1 MDYRLEQL
9 RFELRED
16 PSSRNFF
23 KLGEHLR
30 REGEL
35 AEAIEILSTGLEQH
49 DRYVAAW
56 VSLGRAQ
63 LDNGNAEEAQ
73 ISLERSLQLDPENA
87 VASRAMG
94 EAAIV
99 NGDWVAAVKAL
110 KRARGLSPQDDTLD
124 ERIAF
129 VEEHLDELGLLQK
142 PAPVVEYWTEASVD
156 GGQGGDT
163 THNEPFAVH
172 SAGDTGVW
180 DDANDVFA
188 AGMVGDDEASETEEM
203 DAGGDEPP
211 PETIDDATDDSG
223 AFVEPSPL
231 TEDDVASIVD
241 GDETFE
247 TAELETVA
255 DEGEPY
261 EAEVAEGPESAFIA
275 PEPEPEPEPEM
286 EQDTEAEPGFESELD
301 PEPEPETEPAI
312 ELESGEDDESDADDV
327 SDDDDEREDDDEY
340 PDEHEHEHEHEH
352 EDDHERGDDDEY
364 EDEVEDKAEDE
375 DEQEPTPEPE
385 PTSEV
390 EPDPLPESWPDP
402 ESDVRPDL
410 EKDADGVPLPTMTL
424 ARLAIDQG
432 DLDLAERTLRGV
444 IEREPGHSEA
454 AELLETLVAGP
465 PEADSTAEP
474 KDPSATKVEALQR
487 WLDAVRLASER
498 LKT

>member
-23 KLGEHLR
+23 KLGEYLR

-35 AEAIEILSTGLEQH
+35 AEAIEILSAGLEKH

-73 ISLERSLQLDPENA
+73 TSLERSLQLDPENA

-110 KRARGLSPQDDTLD
+110 KRARGLSPRDDTLD

-142 PAPVVEYWTEASVD
+142 PAPVVEYWTEASAD
-156 GGQGGDT
+156 DGQGGGAGRD
-163 THNEPFAVH
+163 EPFAVQ

-188 AGMVGDDEASETEEM
+188 AGMVGDDETSETEEE
-203 DAGGDEPP
+203 DAGGDEPS
-211 PETIDDATDDSG
+211 PETIEDATDDSA

-241 GDETFE
+241 GDEGIE

-261 EAEVAEGPESAFIA
+261 EVEDAEGPESAFIA
-275 PEPEPEPEPEM
+275 PEPLPEM

-301 PEPEPETEPAI
+301 PEPETEPAI
-312 ELESGEDDESDADDV
+312 ELESGEDDENEADDMA
-327 SDDDDEREDDDEY
+327 EDEY
-340 PDEHEHEHEHEH
+340 
-352 EDDHERGDDDEY
+352 
-364 EDEVEDKAEDE
+364 E

-385 PTSEV
+385 PTPEV
-390 EPDPLPESWPDP
+390 EPEPLPESWPDP
-402 ESDVRPDL
+402 ESDAQPEL

>member
-16 PSSRNFF
+16 PSSRSFF

-35 AEAIEILSTGLEQH
+35 AEAIEILSAGLEQH

-124 ERIAF
+124 ERITF

-142 PAPVVEYWTEASVD
+142 PAPVVDYWTEASVD

-163 THNEPFAVH
+163 THNEPFAVQ

-261 EAEVAEGPESAFIA
+261 EAEDAEGPESAFIA
-275 PEPEPEPEPEM
+275 PEPEPEM
-286 EQDTEAEPGFESELD
+286 EQDTEAEPGFESELE

-340 PDEHEHEHEHEH
+340 PDEHEHEHEH

-454 AELLETLVAGP
+454 AELLETLIAGP
-465 PEADSTAEP
+465 PQAESSAEP